1 LVSALNGIVAQ
12 RLVRVYCTHCQ
23 GAGCSECRGT
33 GYKGRRAIGECL
45 VLNDELRGMIASRA
59 PILAIKDAARKAGTR
74 LLRESAEDMVRAGL
88 TSQTEINRVTF
99 ARDMA

>member
-1 LVSALNGIVAQ
+1 
-12 RLVRVYCTHCQ
+12 
-23 GAGCSECRGT
+23 
-33 GYKGRRAIGECL
+33 L

-59 PILAIKDAARKAGTR
+59 PILAIKDAARTAGTL

-88 TSQTEINRVTF
+88 TSQTGINRVTF